1 MEDIILV
8 HGFWENF
15 SVLIYK
21 QGHVFP
27 LSFPDSLDEYSSQ
40 VNLIFKGTHCL
51 SIYHPYF
58 VHLQPELTCR
68 VRNFVI
74 YLETA

>member
-27 LSFPDSLDEYSSQ
+27 LLFPDSLDEYSSQ
-40 VNLIFKGTHCL
+40 WI
-51 SIYHPYF
+51 
-58 VHLQPELTCR
+58 
-68 VRNFVI
+68 
-74 YLETA
+74 